1 MKIRDVLDYVMEL
14 KEPAFSEKTLLRWLN
29 QIEAEI
35 QAEILLIAEK
45 DIVQYTM
52 DDMETELIAPAP
64 FDKIYEDYLIWRI
77 HEAQEEAERAN
88 NAQAVYNKT
97 YVAYSVFVC
106 ETINPGLGKA
116 EKMRYYLSA
125 YGIAR
130 KHGFAGTEEEWLKSL
145 KGQQGQAGPQGAA
158 GAGVTVEYDE
168 ESGTVRVRNVT
179 GEDLQ
184 GEDGVGIEKIV
195 PKTQLTSGNVYTVVL
210 TNKETYDFTAPVGP
224 QGLRGLPGEAGA
236 GINVLYDEESG
247 TVQVVNIGGGGGS
260 GGSGEEGVGIAEI
273 VFKEPI
279 TEGYLYAVVLTD
291 GSSYDI
297 VAPMGPQG
305 AQGVQGPQGVQGAQ
319 GNNGLTPVKGIDYY
333 TEADKSEM
341 VSAVLNA
348 LPTWTGGSY

>member
-14 KEPAFSEKTLLRWLN
+14 KEPAFSEKTLLRWVN

-88 NAQAVYNKT
+88 NAQAVFNKT
-97 YVAYSVFVC
+97 YIAYNVFVC

-125 YGIAR
+125 YGIAV
-130 KHGFAGTEEEWLKSL
+130 KHGYTGTEEAWLDSL
-145 KGQQGQAGPQGAA
+145 IGPQGEPGPQGNP
-158 GAGVTVEYDE
+158 GAGVAVEYDE
-168 ESGTVRVRNVT
+168 TSGTVKVRNIT
-179 GEDLQ
+179 GDDLN
-184 GEDGVGIEKIV
+184 GEDGVGIESISFKE
-195 PKTQLTSGNVYTVVL
+195 QLTAGNVYTITL
-210 TNKETYDFTAPVGP
+210 TNGQTYEFTAPVGP
-224 QGLRGLPGEAGA
+224 QGIRGVPGETGA
-236 GINVLYDEESG
+236 GISVEYDTESG
-247 TVQVVNIGGGGGS
+247 TVKVVNISGDNGS
-260 GGSGEEGVGIAEI
+260 GDGGAAEDGVGIENI
-273 VFKEPI
+273 VFSEQT
-279 TEGYLYAVVLTD
+279 TEGNVYTVVMTD
-291 GSSYDI
+291 GKTYEI
-297 VAPMGPQG
+297 IAPFGPKG
-305 AQGVQGPQGVQGAQ
+305 DKGDTGDDGK
-319 GNNGLTPVKGIDYY
+319 TPVKGTDYF

-341 VSAVLNA
+341 VNSVLAA